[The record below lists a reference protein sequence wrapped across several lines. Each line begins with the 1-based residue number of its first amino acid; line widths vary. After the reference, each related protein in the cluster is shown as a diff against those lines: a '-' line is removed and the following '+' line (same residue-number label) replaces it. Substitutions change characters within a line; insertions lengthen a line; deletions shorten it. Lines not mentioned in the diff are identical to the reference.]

1 MTRLLSPSRCR
12 ALGACLATALLAG
25 CGGGHDDDRFD
36 VRAGLRNLMTQP
48 RALTLTGSSG
58 TVGYTLTL
66 TNTPQQ
72 AGTYARTAQVGAR
85 SELVSRL
92 WVSAATVDTVST
104 LNHLD
109 SDGLAFGSTDG
120 SGRCTDISS
129 TPTAAL
135 PTAALRT
142 QSGPQAV
149 HEEYDSCSAS
159 ATRVGQTASSWR
171 LVGEDNDRWTM
182 LCVRSVRISSVSPV
196 SMVVGA
202 LTEHCHEIASDGT
215 IGARA
220 RATVTLSSGT
230 ALTMKNY

>member
-1 MTRLLSPSRCR
+1 MNRLLSPSRCR
-12 ALGACLATALLAG
+12 ALGACLATALIAG

-48 RALTLTGSSG
+48 RALTLTGASG
-58 TVGYTLTL
+58 TVSYTLTL
-66 TNTPQQ
+66 TSTPQQ
-72 AGTYARTAQVGAR
+72 AGAYARTGAVGAR

-92 WVSAATVDTVST
+92 WVSAAAIDTVST
-104 LNHLD
+104 MRHLD

-129 TPTAAL
+129 TPTSAL

-159 ATRVGQTASSWR
+159 AIRRGQAASSWR

-182 LCVRSVRISSVSPV
+182 LCVQSVRITSTSLL
-196 SMVVGA
+196 VGA
-202 LTEHCHEIASDGT
+202 LDEHCHEIASDGT

>member
-1 MTRLLSPSRCR
+1 M
-12 ALGACLATALLAG
+12 
-25 CGGGHDDDRFD
+25 
-36 VRAGLRNLMTQP
+36 
-48 RALTLTGSSG
+48 
-58 TVGYTLTL
+58 
-66 TNTPQQ
+66 
-72 AGTYARTAQVGAR
+72 
-85 SELVSRL
+85 
-92 WVSAATVDTVST
+92 SAATVDTVST

>member
-48 RALTLTGSSG
+48 RALTLT
-58 TVGYTLTL
+58 
-66 TNTPQQ
+66 NTQQ
-72 AGTYARTAQVGAR
+72 QDGTYPRTAQVGAR

-120 SGRCTDISS
+120 SDRCTDISS

>member
-1 MTRLLSPSRCR
+1 M
-12 ALGACLATALLAG
+12 
-25 CGGGHDDDRFD
+25 
-36 VRAGLRNLMTQP
+36 
-48 RALTLTGSSG
+48 
-58 TVGYTLTL
+58 
-66 TNTPQQ
+66 
-72 AGTYARTAQVGAR
+72 
-85 SELVSRL
+85 
-92 WVSAATVDTVST
+92 SAATVDTVST

-129 TPTAAL
+129 T

>member
-1 MTRLLSPSRCR
+1 M
-12 ALGACLATALLAG
+12 
-25 CGGGHDDDRFD
+25 
-36 VRAGLRNLMTQP
+36 
-48 RALTLTGSSG
+48 
-58 TVGYTLTL
+58 
-66 TNTPQQ
+66 
-72 AGTYARTAQVGAR
+72 
-85 SELVSRL
+85 
-92 WVSAATVDTVST
+92 SAATVDTVST

-120 SGRCTDISS
+120 SDRCTDISS
-129 TPTAAL
+129 TPTSAL

-149 HEEYDSCSAS
+149 HEEYDSCGAS

-196 SMVVGA
+196 SRVVGA

>member
-58 TVGYTLTL
+58 TVSYTLTL

-72 AGTYARTAQVGAR
+72 AGTYPRTAQVGAR

-92 WVSAATVDTVST
+92 WVSAATVD
-104 LNHLD
+104 
-109 SDGLAFGSTDG
+109 

-182 LCVRSVRISSVSPV
+182 LCVQSVRISSV

>member
-48 RALTLTGSSG
+48 RALTLT
-58 TVGYTLTL
+58 
-66 TNTPQQ
+66 NTPQQ
-72 AGTYARTAQVGAR
+72 AGTYPRTAQVGAR

-120 SGRCTDISS
+120 SDRCTDISS
-129 TPTAAL
+129 TPTSAL

-159 ATRVGQTASSWR
+159 ATRLGKAASTWR

-182 LCVRSVRISSVSPV
+182 LCVQSVRISSV